1 MGTAHLCIALGPL
14 TVYLMLMGLINA
26 SRQPF
31 VTSGARDVF
40 SLALSISG
48 LIMIGPLRLFVPEE
62 ALAAFGGWTWALLG
76 AFYILSVLL
85 IGMTSRPRLVV
96 YNITPTQLK
105 TSLGILV
112 AELDK
117 NAKWAGDS
125 VELPQLGIQLSID
138 SKNTMRSCQIVAVGH
153 NQNLASWVRLRV
165 ELSAHLKKIK
175 LSANPYALSMI
186 GFALLLGTLIAFQII
201 QNPQIVLNDLRSFL
215 RF

>member
-1 MGTAHLCIALGPL
+1 
-14 TVYLMLMGLINA
+14 
-26 SRQPF
+26 
-31 VTSGARDVF
+31 
-40 SLALSISG
+40 
-48 LIMIGPLRLFVPEE
+48 MI
-62 ALAAFGGWTWALLG
+62 
-76 AFYILSVLL
+76 
-85 IGMTSRPRLVV
+85 

-117 NAKWAGDS
+117 EAKWAGDS

-153 NQNLASWVRLRV
+153 HQNLASWVRLRV
-165 ELSAHLKKIK
+165 ELSTHLKKIK

-186 GFALLLGTLIAFQII
+186 GFALLLGTLIALQII
-201 QNPQIVLNDLRSFL
+201 QNPQIVLNDLRNFL